1 MLTRM
6 EQDSL
11 GELAVEAAGYAG
23 IHTRRAQ
30 LNFDLPAP
38 PVKRCLID
46 AMLVVKRAAAQAN
59 GQAGL
64 LAADKADAIA
74 RACDDLL
81 GGLAAQDLATSS
93 LQGGAGTSL
102 NMNVNECVANR
113 AIELLGGQKGDYA
126 LVHPV
131 NDVNYSQST
140 NDVVPTALR
149 IAAIHLVRRLA
160 DALAA
165 LQEALQAKEREFDTV
180 ARLGRTELM
189 DALPMRVGQG
199 FGAYAQAVA
208 RDRWRIYKAE
218 ERLRVI
224 PIGGT
229 AIGTGLNAPPAYT
242 YRVTDLLQQATG
254 LGLARAESPM
264 DAIQNADVYVEVSG
278 LLKACAATL
287 LKLCGD
293 LRLLAGG
300 PAGGLAELKLPAVQA
315 GSSIMPGKVN
325 PVLPEMVTQVALRV
339 IAHDGAVTSA
349 AGMGQLELNA
359 FLPLI
364 ADSLLDMLEL
374 LCAAVPLLTERCIR
388 GIEVDAERCRSTL
401 EHSTAA
407 AAALI
412 AHVGYDRAAELAHTA
427 QATGCTLRQVALAES
442 GLSAETVERIF
453 TLNDLTRPGVPG
465 RTGRR
470 QP

>member
-1 MLTRM
+1 MTTRM
-6 EQDSL
+6 ERDSL
-11 GELAVEAAGYAG
+11 GELPVGAGSYAG
-23 IHTRRAQ
+23 IHTARAR

-38 PVKRCLID
+38 PAKRCLVE
-46 AMLVVKRAAAQAN
+46 AMLVVKRAAALAN
-59 GQAGL
+59 GQASL
-64 LAADKADAIA
+64 LSPEKAEAIA
-74 RACDDLL
+74 AACEDLM
-81 GGLAAQDLATSS
+81 GGLAAEDLQTNS

-113 AIELLGGQKGDYA
+113 AIERLGGQKGDYD
-126 LVHPV
+126 LIHPL
-131 NDVNYSQST
+131 NDVNRSQST

-149 IAAIHLVRRLA
+149 IAAIGLIRQLA
-160 DALAA
+160 DALAR
-165 LQEALQAKEREFDTV
+165 LQEALQAKEQEFDAV

-208 RDRWRIYKAE
+208 RDRWRIYKCE
-218 ERLRVI
+218 ERLRVV

-242 YRVTDLLQQATG
+242 FRLTELLQRATG

-264 DAIQNADVYVEVSG
+264 DAIQNADVFVEASG

-293 LRLLAGG
+293 LRLLASG
-300 PAGGLAELKLPAVQA
+300 PAGGLGELALPAVQA

-325 PVLPEMVTQVALRV
+325 PVIPEMVTQVALRV
-339 IAHDGAVTSA
+339 IAHDGAITSA
-349 AGMGQLELNA
+349 AAMGQLELNA

-374 LCAAVPLLTERCIR
+374 LCAAVPLLTDRCIA
-388 GIEVDAERCRSTL
+388 GITVDEERCREHL

-407 AAALI
+407 AAVLI
-412 AHVGYDRAAELAHTA
+412 AHLGYDRAAELAHLA
-427 QATGCTLRQVALAES
+427 QQSGRTLRETVLAES
-442 GLSAETVERIF
+442 GLPADTVEHIF
-453 TLNDLTRPGVPG
+453 SLNELTRPGLPG
-465 RTGRR
+465 VK
-470 QP
+470 